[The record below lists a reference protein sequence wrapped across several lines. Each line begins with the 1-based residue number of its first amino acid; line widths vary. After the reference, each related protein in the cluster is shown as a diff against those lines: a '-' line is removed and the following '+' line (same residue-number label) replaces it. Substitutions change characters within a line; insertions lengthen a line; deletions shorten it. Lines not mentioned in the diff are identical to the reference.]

1 MSSTNEEINEAIK
14 GAIEVNENEPIEP
27 KENMEKVKKPRTEKQ
42 KQALIKAQEKLKEKR
57 ELKKKE
63 LEIAFE
69 KAKAKPNLV
78 KPVEKNIVKSN
89 DEVNEDSDDNV
100 IEYVKSKPRKKK
112 SKPRIIVE
120 DNSSDSD
127 QEIVISR
134 RRRSKKQTEHNEGYL
149 NDMKLKEQKTKPID
163 IPDMDENPVME
174 KQKTVKQSKSVEPIN
189 EEKKYSMEQILRAY
203 GL

>member
-1 MSSTNEEINEAIK
+1 MSAN
-14 GAIEVNENEPIEP
+14 IEEPIENNVETIMLNEDNEE
-27 KENMEKVKKPRTEKQ
+27 KETMEKPKVKKPRTAKQ
-42 KQALIKAQEKLKEKR
+42 IESLKKAQEKLKEKR
-57 ELKKKE
+57 ELN
-63 LEIAFE
+63 
-69 KAKAKPNLV
+69 AKLKT

-89 DEVNEDSDDNV
+89 DDVNEDSDDNV

-120 DNSSDSD
+120 DDSSDSD

-134 RRRSKKQTEHNEGYL
+134 RRRSKKQKEHNDGYL
-149 NDMKLKEQKTKPID
+149 NDMKQEKSKKAEPID

-174 KQKTVKQSKSVEPIN
+174 KEKISKSPPLVN
-189 EEKKYSMEQILRAY
+189 QQKKYTMEQILKAY